1 MCNFSKFYSHFGGQS
16 IHLNFSKALQEKHWN
31 WSFLSS
37 TGKLVTWKDPQKWG
51 WDQNWNR
58 SHFDLNSHL
67 HCKVLGVS
75 RDICLRLET
84 ELFEKVSVR
93 SIKQKEGALYFG
105 HVQGENYTSA
115 LWLLLPE
122 KTASGKHL
130 DFLCWKENITTLPW
144 SQLWWYKTIYIET
157 TCLHSVD
164 IFSSMHT
171 KGFTPPSH
179 FCILPLLMTCRN
191 SKKRPH
197 KSFCIKCKTLREG
210 AAVWCNLN

>member
-1 MCNFSKFYSHFGGQS
+1 MVFWWFWVSQPLVMMVFRWLATIAPTMEWLHTIVEVYFSFNVVFFICIHTEMCNFSKFYNHFGGQR

-75 RDICLRLET
+75 RDICSRLET

-122 KTASGKHL
+122 KTASRKHL
-130 DFLCWKENITTLPW
+130 DFLCWKDNITTLPW
-144 SQLWWYKTIYIET
+144 SQLW
-157 TCLHSVD
+157 
-164 IFSSMHT
+164 
-171 KGFTPPSH
+171 
-179 FCILPLLMTCRN
+179 
-191 SKKRPH
+191 
-197 KSFCIKCKTLREG
+197 
-210 AAVWCNLN
+210 